1 LGIIVDPAGN
11 LYICDSRN
19 FVVRRIAPDG
29 TVVTVAAT
37 TFGSVDGPGSSAQFG
52 HPLGIAMDSKG
63 AFYLTQNGGPV
74 IIRKIVIN

>member
-1 LGIIVDPAGN
+1 MGTCSFRVSMAKSEKLPVT
-11 LYICDSRN
+11 
-19 FVVRRIAPDG
+19 RRIAPDG